1 MPLFVIPFPG
11 IDPVLIEFGPFA
23 LRWYALSYIAA
34 IFFGW
39 WYAKRIVAN
48 GRLWGPGGAPFNPA
62 AIDDFVVWATLGI
75 ILGGRLGYV
84 LVYDLPKFAAD
95 PVQIFELW
103 HGGMSFHGGFLGTVL
118 AMVLFARAR
127 RIPVWSL
134 IDVIAASVPPGILF
148 VRLANFINGELYGRP
163 TDVPWAMIF
172 PNGGPEPRHPSQL
185 YEGLLEGLLLFL
197 VLRLLTHHLGRLKQ
211 PGVVSAVFA
220 IGYGL
225 ARIFSEF
232 FREPDAQIG
241 FFPGGFTMG
250 MILSV
255 PVVLVGIGL
264 LLWSTRRKAVVRP
277 AENS

>member
-48 GRLWGPGGAPFNPA
+48 GRLWGQDGAPFNPA

>member
-1 MPLFVIPFPG
+1 
-11 IDPVLIEFGPFA
+11 
-23 LRWYALSYIAA
+23 
-34 IFFGW
+34 
-39 WYAKRIVAN
+39 
-48 GRLWGPGGAPFNPA
+48 
-62 AIDDFVVWATLGI
+62 
-75 ILGGRLGYV
+75 
-84 LVYDLPKFAAD
+84 
-95 PVQIFELW
+95 
-103 HGGMSFHGGFLGTVL
+103 
-118 AMVLFARAR
+118 
-127 RIPVWSL
+127 
-134 IDVIAASVPPGILF
+134 VPPGILF

-241 FFPGGFTMG
+241 FFPGGLTMG

-264 LLWSTRRKAVVRP
+264 LVWSTRRKAVVRP
-277 AENS
+277 AENA